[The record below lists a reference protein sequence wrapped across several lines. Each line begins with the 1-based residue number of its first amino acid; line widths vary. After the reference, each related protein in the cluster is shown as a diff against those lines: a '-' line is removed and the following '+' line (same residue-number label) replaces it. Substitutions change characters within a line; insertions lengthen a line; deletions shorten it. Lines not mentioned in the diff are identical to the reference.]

1 MVQFCRYV
9 TLLNRRWAAR
19 VDVLCHPALKVLL
32 ETLEGAAD
40 VIGFDEDCSARVWDY
55 WVPVLSLPCQLGT
68 QLDAIPA
75 DIPYLHAP
83 LDKTRYWQAEI
94 HRLCPEATYRVGLVW
109 QGNPNFENDANRSLA
124 DMSVMA
130 PLWQVAGVQFFSLQ
144 KGLGEQDIL
153 RLRDSQPLVNLAS
166 GLHDFADTA
175 AVIEQMDLVISVDT
189 AVVHL
194 AGALGKR
201 CWVLLPAF
209 MTDWRWLEERTDSP
223 WYPGVLRLFRQ
234 GRASGWPAVMDAVR
248 NALSKEVH
256 C

>member
-1 MVQFCRYV
+1 
-9 TLLNRRWAAR
+9 
-19 VDVLCHPALKVLL
+19 
-32 ETLEGAAD
+32 
-40 VIGFDEDCSARVWDY
+40 
-55 WVPVLSLPCQLGT
+55 
-68 QLDAIPA
+68 
-75 DIPYLHAP
+75 
-83 LDKTRYWQAEI
+83 
-94 HRLCPEATYRVGLVW
+94 
-109 QGNPNFENDANRSLA
+109 
-124 DMSVMA
+124 MSVMA

-209 MTDWRWLEERTDSP
+209 MPDWRWLEDRTDSP

-248 NALSKEVH
+248 DALSKVVRR
-256 C
+256 